1 MTVVMATYG
10 YPEDYEKSTPINNLE
25 NLTLTTDDYLF
36 HAGTMFKENKWL
48 SNGGRVLN
56 ISSTGKDLKTI
67 RETIQNIINQIN
79 GMRDI
84 IEKILVGDILMSNFF

>member
-1 MTVVMATYG
+1 MTVVMAAHG
-10 YPEDYEKSTPINNLE
+10 YPEDYKKLTPINNLE

-36 HAGTMFKENKWL
+36 HAGTMLKENKWL

-67 RETIQNIINQIN
+67 RESIHNIINQIN
-79 GMRDI
+79 WDEGYYRKDI
-84 IEKILVGDILMSNFF
+84 GWRYIDE